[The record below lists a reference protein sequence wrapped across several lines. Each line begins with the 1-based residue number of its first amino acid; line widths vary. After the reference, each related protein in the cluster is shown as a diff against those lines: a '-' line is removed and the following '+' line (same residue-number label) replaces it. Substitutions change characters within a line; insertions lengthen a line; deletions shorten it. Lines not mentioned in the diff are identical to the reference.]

1 MPWAFFMVKKTRFRK
16 KTRLAKNPTWEYV
29 KYVLRPTDRDHKQ
42 KIDNKPW
49 HAAGPP
55 DGSSRDGPR
64 KRFGGRC
71 RRRTCNVIDDCDG
84 RRRQRRGHSS
94 ASLPRR
100 RSRQRRLGGG
110 RGVVH
115 RARRPMTTT
124 IGRHRRDD
132 DPRPRRRRPSSCP
145 RLLRLLPPPSDSDDS
160 TSPSSFGEVDVN
172 LVPGLPSHPP
182 PRGKRGT
189 GQTSAPRPPWRGRWH
204 RG

>member
-1 MPWAFFMVKKTRFRK
+1 VPWAFFMVKKTRFRK

-84 RRRQRRGHSS
+84 RRRQRRGHSARASS
-94 ASLPRR
+94 AS
-100 RSRQRRLGGG
+100 S
-110 RGVVH
+110 
-115 RARRPMTTT
+115 
-124 IGRHRRDD
+124 
-132 DPRPRRRRPSSCP
+132 
-145 RLLRLLPPPSDSDDS
+145 PPPSDSDDS

-204 RG
+204 HG